1 MRVLRVT
8 GPRAAVEVTV
18 MGSARSA
25 RTRRS
30 GFSLIEL
37 LFAVAILASGFLL
50 VLGMFPAS
58 FRGVH
63 QGKYHLVGSQLA
75 QAYMDRERSKSFGTM
90 ETRSYTDRY
99 TTVVNG
105 VQQSSLYTTIVTV
118 RPNLPAAANK
128 ASIQVQTQW
137 MQPEVT
143 GNQQWNSSMV
153 RNITIESTRTR
164 AF

>member
-1 MRVLRVT
+1 MMASRVT
-8 GPRAAVEVTV
+8 GPLVAVEVTE
-18 MGSARSA
+18 MRSG
-25 RTRRS
+25 RGRMKRS
-30 GFSLIEL
+30 PGFSLIEL

-75 QAYMDRERSKSFGTM
+75 QAYMDRERSKSFGSM
-90 ETRSYTDRY
+90 ETRSYSDRY

-105 VQQSSLYTTIVTV
+105 VQQFSIYTTIVTV
-118 RPNLPAAANK
+118 RPNLPATANK
-128 ASIQVQTQW
+128 ATIQVQTQW

-143 GNQQWNSSMV
+143 GNQQWNNSMV

>member
-1 MRVLRVT
+1 
-8 GPRAAVEVTV
+8 
-18 MGSARSA
+18 MGSSREG
-25 RTRRS
+25 RERRS

-75 QAYMDRERSKSFGTM
+75 QAYMDRERSKSFASMATG
-90 ETRSYTDRY
+90 SYTDRY

-105 VQQSSLYTTIVTV
+105 VSQVNVYTTIVTV
-118 RPNLPAAANK
+118 RPNPPVNENK
-128 ASIQVQTQW
+128 ATIQVQTQW